1 MARPTTAAVDRAV
14 RIELLRARAA
24 LEREALAQDIAS
36 TTRSLKPRNLVKRW
50 LPSLAHGNLTK
61 LAWQGFTLARR
72 YPFVSSTLSALVMGR
87 GKRSGL
93 IKLAGGA
100 FLGWQAFKAWRDARG
115 SASHDDDV
123 EDERSLSDKRSP
135 DTGTGADDWSPP

>member
-1 MARPTTAAVDRAV
+1 MAKPTTAVDRAV

-24 LEREALAQDIAS
+24 LERESLAHDIVS
-36 TTRSLKPRNLVKRW
+36 TTRSLRPGNLVKRW
-50 LPSLAHGNLTK
+50 LPSLTQGNLSK
-61 LAWQGFTLARR
+61 LLWQGFTLARR

-100 FLGWQAFKAWRDARG
+100 LLGWQAFKAWRDSRETSSSDAE
-115 SASHDDDV
+115 DDV
-123 EDERSLSDKRSP
+123 SP
-135 DTGTGADDWSPP
+135 SGGRVRQGDQD